1 MQLLAENAVWNR
13 NIPFLVHYFIALSR
27 VTRPLARISHPQ
39 RSMSASCRRGGIPS
53 NWAAHSPAP
62 FRTQHSAEERGFCQ
76 NAATG
81 ATHSST
87 PCWIWP
93 WAGDEGM
100 CWNVFQH
107 LPLSS
112 SQSWISYFSFRN
124 RAVVEYAVSPPP
136 PFPKLKWEE
145 AEGADPLLL
154 KEQLPI
160 WWEWHQHLPPMVT
173 AQWIPLLR
181 FALSVKRRQKYH
193 KIQGY
198 VANAKHSST
207 LSCSLMFLFSSY
219 VDCLCLD
226 NKSLSQ

>member
-39 RSMSASCRRGGIPS
+39 GSMSASCRRGGIPS

-124 RAVVEYAVSPPP
+124 RAVVEYAVSPPHSRG
-136 PFPKLKWEE
+136 WNE
-145 AEGADPLLL
+145 
-154 KEQLPI
+154 
-160 WWEWHQHLPPMVT
+160 
-173 AQWIPLLR
+173 
-181 FALSVKRRQKYH
+181 RRQRELILYYWRSSSQFGGNGTN
-193 KIQGY
+193 ICLPWLRLNGY
-198 VANAKHSST
+198 
-207 LSCSLMFLFSSY
+207 
-219 VDCLCLD
+219 LC
-226 NKSLSQ
+226 